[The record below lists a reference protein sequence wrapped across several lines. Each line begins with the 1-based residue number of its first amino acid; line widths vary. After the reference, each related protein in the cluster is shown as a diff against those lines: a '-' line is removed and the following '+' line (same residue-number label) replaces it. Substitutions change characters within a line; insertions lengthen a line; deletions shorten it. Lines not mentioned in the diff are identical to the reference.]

1 MTTSIRV
8 DEIVRDSLRKYKEN
22 ESLTYNG
29 AILQLLEHEDA
40 DLTQK
45 QSEEKQSQSNQSW
58 KIIHGNVPMPVP
70 SDFFR
75 EGVTGAAEF
84 VEEIIAAIT
93 SKCMINGAARAAVF
107 NLYDEMDIQPEVE
120 DRVNDPVLPTLSDLI
135 SELNE
140 QIMDSPTAQQSRHA
154 LKSKLSNGE
163 IKSILQPLL
172 VYYNIREEDEIPLE
186 NKMTPGLIVPN
197 DRTYRAEMQ
206 DGDGIVTAYGQHIDP
221 RPDLNQ
227 GMTSFSWGYKGKY
240 PQVLATAILAD
251 AYPDRY
257 ACARSDAFAENFI
270 IGRDI
275 GASWEL
281 PASQLHTY
289 LED

>member
-8 DEIVRDSLRKYKEN
+8 DEIARDKLQAYKEN
-22 ESLTYNG
+22 EGLTYNG
-29 AILQLLEHEDA
+29 AILQLIEHEDIG
-40 DLTQK
+40 LVQK
-45 QSEEKQSQSNQSW
+45 QTEQKQSQSNQSW
-58 KIIHGNVPMPVP
+58 KIIHGNVPMPAP

-75 EGVTGAAEF
+75 EGAAGAVEF
-84 VEEIIAAIT
+84 VEEIIASIA
-93 SKCMINGAARAAVF
+93 SKRIIDGGVRTAVF
-107 NLYDEMDIQPEVE
+107 NLYDAMSIQPEVE
-120 DRVNDPVLPTLSDLI
+120 DRIDDPVLPTLSDLI
-135 SELNE
+135 TGLHE
-140 QIMDSPTAQQSRHA
+140 QIMDSSTAQESPHA
-154 LKSKLSNGE
+154 LKSKLSDNA

-172 VYYNIREEDEIPLE
+172 AYRDIREKDEIFLE
-186 NKMTPGLIVPN
+186 NNTTPDLIVPS

-227 GMTSFSWGYKGKY
+227 DITSFSWGYKGKY

-257 ACARSDAFAENFI
+257 ACARSDAFAKNFI
-270 IGRDI
+270 IDRDI

-281 PASQLHTY
+281 PASQLRSY
-289 LED
+289 IED